1 MKADRSPGFRAPLS
15 PRQRRPRL
23 RFRPGTGLAIALA
36 LLVGGCQGG
45 PKPPENLQVAIA
57 TGAGSDAVVRSSL
70 QRLASQMAAE
80 FMQNNP
86 GTNLHLRFLPEGE
99 LLASVRDRT
108 SLGAGPDVLI
118 SRVAPVAKLSSE
130 GLVVPS
136 NLSPEELDPLRI
148 QFLPRFRQ
156 GNQYTAIPFL
166 LQPSLACYNRERLPK
181 APATLDELLSRAAE
195 GVRVGLPL
203 EMDEL
208 LWSASGFGAAQP
220 LLQALEADQKIR
232 RPLSPTDRTRV
243 LAWLAWLYRA
253 NVQPTLQFVDSSDE
267 LVQRL
272 ATRQLDWISCNA
284 TAIPQL
290 RRSLGSRLAVT
301 VLPTGP
307 DGQPAEPMARLLLL
321 SFGRD
326 SNPNQRRVAERFAL
340 FVLND
345 FSQNNLM
352 VRAVGN
358 MPVNQNVIVPVKES
372 AQLATMQRS
381 LEASI
386 VPSFRQ
392 GIGLRT
398 RTEALRHLLKQDVY
412 GEQPPEKVLQG
423 IEALANATPDHAP

>member
-1 MKADRSPGFRAPLS
+1 LV
-15 PRQRRPRL
+15 
-23 RFRPGTGLAIALA
+23 LA

-70 QRLASQMAAE
+70 QRLAAQMAAE
-80 FMQNNP
+80 FMQSNP

-99 LLASVRDRT
+99 LLASVRDH
-108 SLGAGPDVLI
+108 SSFGAGPDVLI
-118 SRVAPVAKLSSE
+118 SRVAPVAKLASE

-136 NLSPEELDPLRI
+136 NLSPVELDPLRI

-156 GNQYTAIPFL
+156 GNHYTAIPFL
-166 LQPSLACYNRERLPK
+166 LQPSQACYSRERLPK
-181 APATLDELLSRAAE
+181 APASLDELLSRAAE

-220 LLQALEADQKIR
+220 LLQALEVDQKIR
-232 RPLSPTDRTRV
+232 RPLSSSDRSKV
-243 LAWLAWLYRA
+243 LAWLGWLYRA

-272 ATRQLDWISCNA
+272 ASRQLDWISCNA

-290 RRSLGSRLAVT
+290 RRSLGSRLGVA

-307 DGQPAEPMARLLLL
+307 DREPAQPMARLLLL

-326 SNPNQRRVAERFAL
+326 STPNQRSMAERFAL

-372 AQLATMQRS
+372 AQLASMERS

-386 VPSFRQ
+386 VPSFHQ

-398 RTEALRHLLKQDVY
+398 RTDQLRHLLKQDVY

-423 IEALANATPDHAP
+423 IEALANATPDRVP

>member
-1 MKADRSPGFRAPLS
+1 MMKAELGSAFRK
-15 PRQRRPRL
+15 RDRL
-23 RFRPGTGLAIALA
+23 RLRPIRLRARVGAGFGLA

-99 LLASVRDRT
+99 LLANVRDHT

-136 NLSPEELDPLRI
+136 NLSPEQLDPLRI

-156 GNQYTAIPFL
+156 GNRFGAIPFL

-181 APATLDELLSRAAE
+181 APASLDELLSRAAE

-208 LWSASGFGAAQP
+208 LWSASGFGASQP
-220 LLQALEADQKIR
+220 LLQALEADPKIR
-232 RPLSPTDRTRV
+232 RPLGPTDRAKV
-243 LAWLAWLYRA
+243 LAWLTWLYRA

-272 ATRQLDWISCNA
+272 ASRQLDWISCNA

-290 RRSLGSRLAVT
+290 RRSLGSRLAVA

-381 LEASI
+381 LEASV

-398 RTEALRHLLKQDVY
+398 RTEPLRHLLKQDVY

-423 IEALANATPDHAP
+423 IEALANATPDQAP

>member
-1 MKADRSPGFRAPLS
+1 MKADRSPGFRAPLP
-15 PRQRRPRL
+15 PRQRLARL
-23 RFRPGTGLAIALA
+23 RFRAGFALALA

-70 QRLASQMAAE
+70 QRLATQMAAE

-130 GLVVPS
+130 GLIVPS
-136 NLSPEELDPLRI
+136 NLSPEELDPLRV

-156 GNQYTAIPFL
+156 GNRYAAIPFL

-181 APATLDELLSRAAE
+181 APATLDALLSRAAE

-208 LWSASGFGAAQP
+208 IWSASGFGAAQP
-220 LLQALEADQKIR
+220 LLQALEVDQKIR
-232 RPLSPTDRTRV
+232 RPLSPTDRARV
-243 LAWLAWLYRA
+243 LAWLTWLYRA
-253 NVQPTLQFVDSSDE
+253 NVQPTLQFVDTADE

-290 RRSLGSRLAVT
+290 RRSLGSRLAVA

-326 SNPNQRRVAERFAL
+326 STPSQRSVAERFAL

-372 AQLATMQRS
+372 AQLATMESS

-392 GIGLRT
+392 GIGLRS
-398 RTEALRHLLKQDVY
+398 RSEELRHLLKQDVY

-423 IEALANATPDHAP
+423 IEALANAAPERTP

>member
-1 MKADRSPGFRAPLS
+1 M
-15 PRQRRPRL
+15 
-23 RFRPGTGLAIALA
+23 A
-36 LLVGGCQGG
+36 LLLGGCQGG

-57 TGAGSDAVVRSSL
+57 TGVGSDAVVRRSL
-70 QRLASQMAAE
+70 QRLAAQMAAE

-86 GTNLHLRFLPEGE
+86 GTNLHLRFLPEAE
-99 LLASVRDRT
+99 LLASVRDHT

-118 SRVAPVAKLSSE
+118 SRVAPVASLASE
-130 GLVVPS
+130 GLIVPS

-156 GNQYTAIPFL
+156 GNRFAAIPFL

-181 APATLDELLSRAAE
+181 APATLDALLARAAE

-220 LLQALEADQKIR
+220 LLHALEVDQKIR
-232 RPLSPTDRTRV
+232 RPLTPTDRTRV

-272 ATRQLDWISCNA
+272 ASRQLDWISCNA
-284 TAIPQL
+284 SAIPQL
-290 RRSLGSRLAVT
+290 RRSLGSRLAVAL
-301 VLPTGP
+301 LPAGP
-307 DGQPAEPMARLLLL
+307 DGQPAEPMARMLLLG
-321 SFGRD
+321 FGRD
-326 SNPNQRRVAERFAL
+326 STPNQRRVAERFAL

-372 AQLATMQRS
+372 PQLATMEGS
-381 LEASI
+381 LESSI

-392 GIGLRT
+392 GIGLRF
-398 RTEALRHLLKQDVY
+398 RTEPLRHLLKQDVY
-412 GEQPPEKVLQG
+412 GEQTPEKVLQG
-423 IEALANATPDHAP
+423 IEALANGTSDRAP